1 VGGVV
6 IFVIKRTCRE
16 GWPVGCD
23 GRTVGA
29 TVGAVGRTVGENEG
43 AAELGPLVRIV
54 GFDVGDATG

>member
-1 VGGVV
+1 M
-6 IFVIKRTCRE
+6 IKRTCRE